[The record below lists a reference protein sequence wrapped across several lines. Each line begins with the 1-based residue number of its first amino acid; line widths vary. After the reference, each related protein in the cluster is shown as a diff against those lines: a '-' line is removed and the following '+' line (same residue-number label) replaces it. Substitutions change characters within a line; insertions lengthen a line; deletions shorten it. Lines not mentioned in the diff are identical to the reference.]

1 MNKIEFIENLRSG
14 LSGLPQDEIDERLS
28 FYGEMID
35 DRIEDGLS
43 EEDAVSQI
51 GPVEEIVS
59 QTVADIPLAKLVKEK
74 VKPKHKLRVWEI
86 VLLAVGSP
94 IWLSLLIAAIAAVI
108 SLYVSLWSVII
119 SLWAVFGS
127 IVGSSAGSIAAG
139 VIFICTGHGIPGVAT
154 IGAAL
159 VLAGLSIFMFFGCK
173 AATTG
178 IIILTKKIALGIKG
192 CFIKKEEA

>member
-1 MNKIEFIENLRSG
+1 MNKIEFLEKLRSG

-43 EEDAVSQI
+43 EEEAVSQI
-51 GPVEEIVS
+51 GSVEEIVS

-74 VKPKHKLRVWEI
+74 VKPNRKLRAWEI

-94 IWLSLLIAAIAAVI
+94 IWVSLLIAAVAVVFSI
-108 SLYVSLWSVII
+108 YVSLWSVII
-119 SLWAVFGS
+119 SLWAAFGS
-127 IVGSSAGSIAAG
+127 IVGGGAGAVAAG
-139 VIFICTGHGIPGVAT
+139 VIFICTDNVIAGIAM
-154 IGAAL
+154 IGAGL
-159 VLAGLSIFMFFGCK
+159 VLAGLSIFFFFGCK
-173 AATTG
+173 AATKG
-178 IIILTKKIALGIKG
+178 IIILTKQIARGIKN